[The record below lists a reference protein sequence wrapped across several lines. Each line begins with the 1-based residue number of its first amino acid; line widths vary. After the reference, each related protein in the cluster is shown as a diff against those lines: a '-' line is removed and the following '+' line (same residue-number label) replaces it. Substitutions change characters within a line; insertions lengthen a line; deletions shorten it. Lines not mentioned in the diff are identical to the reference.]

1 MVCATMGNSNL
12 EAAAIDWKHFYR
24 VLSFF
29 PFRKC
34 KCGPGKT
41 PNHESQESFEIHE
54 ESDRIEDK
62 RGNTRIRNDKNQ
74 RNTNESEESF
84 EIQEESDKIE
94 DRRGNT
100 RLRND
105 KNQRNTN

>member
-1 MVCATMGNSNL
+1 MLAITELPCKTDGFAGNYDDYQTETTSMN
-12 EAAAIDWKHFYR
+12 
-24 VLSFF
+24 
-29 PFRKC
+29 
-34 KCGPGKT
+34 
-41 PNHESQESFEIHE
+41 ESQESFEIHE
-54 ESDRIEDK
+54 ESDRIEDR

-84 EIQEESDKIE
+84 EIQEESGKIE

-100 RLRND
+100 RFRND

>member
-1 MVCATMGNSNL
+1 MP
-12 EAAAIDWKHFYR
+12 
-24 VLSFF
+24 FF
-29 PFRKC
+29 SFRKC

-41 PNHESQESFEIHE
+41 KNHESQESFEIHE
-54 ESDRIEDK
+54 EKYDVIDR

>member
-1 MVCATMGNSNL
+1 MLCP
-12 EAAAIDWKHFYR
+12 
-24 VLSFF
+24 FF
-29 PFRKC
+29 SFRKC
-34 KCGPGKT
+34 KCGPEQN

-54 ESDRIEDK
+54 ESDDIKDK

-94 DRRGNT
+94 DRKGNT
-100 RLRND
+100 RIRND
-105 KNQRNTN
+105 KNQKNNN

>member
-1 MVCATMGNSNL
+1 MLCP
-12 EAAAIDWKHFYR
+12 
-24 VLSFF
+24 FF
-29 PFRKC
+29 SFRKC

-41 PNHESQESFEIHE
+41 PNHEPQDSFEIHE
-54 ESDRIEDK
+54 ESDRIEDR